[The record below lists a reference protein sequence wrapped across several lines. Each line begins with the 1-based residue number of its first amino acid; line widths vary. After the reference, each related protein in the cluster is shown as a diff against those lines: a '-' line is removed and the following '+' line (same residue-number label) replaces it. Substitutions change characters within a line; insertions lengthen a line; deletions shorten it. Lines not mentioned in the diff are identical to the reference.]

1 MLHLIDAL
9 HLNTPNVICVAV
21 LEAADG
27 TLVMIDCGPETV
39 FENVVRELDQRGL
52 GAANVKHLLASHI
65 HLDHN
70 GGAWRWQREFGTT
83 VHVHPI
89 GAPHMIDPGKLV
101 ASATRIYGERMGHL
115 WGEIQGLPAAS
126 VAVTADN
133 QEIQVADLKL
143 TVLETPGHAQHHNAF
158 WFEPTKTLFAGD
170 VAGVAIGKGPIFP
183 PCPPPDVNVE
193 KWKESMNRIRAL
205 SPAQLVLTH
214 FGVRE
219 KPEAHLAELETRLID
234 WAAWMKERLL
244 EGKSEEQI
252 LPEFR
257 RFTEDQ
263 LLAVGA
269 SPSDLLAY
277 EQADPAA
284 MSVTG
289 LCRYWRKHHPDL
301 VLQRAEAP

>member
-21 LEAADG
+21 LQAEDG

-39 FENVVRELDQRGL
+39 FENVVRELNQRGL
-52 GAANVKHLLASHI
+52 GAQNVKHLLATHI

-89 GAPHMIDPGKLV
+89 GAPHMVDPSKLV
-101 ASATRIYGERMGHL
+101 ASATRIYGDRMGHL
-115 WGEIQGLPAAS
+115 WGEIQGIPETS
-126 VAVTADN
+126 V
-133 QEIQVADLKL
+133 ELS
-143 TVLETPGHAQHHNAF
+143 VLETPGHAQHHNAY
-158 WFEPTKTLFAGD
+158 WFEPAKFLFAGD
-170 VAGVAIGKGPIFP
+170 VAGVVIGNGPIFP
-183 PCPPPDVNVE
+183 PCPPPDVDIE
-193 KWKESMNRIRAL
+193 KWKESLNRIRAL
-205 SPAQLVLTH
+205 NPAQLLLTH
-214 FGVRE
+214 FGLQS
-219 KPEAHLAELETRLID
+219 KPEVHLAELETRLMD
-234 WAAWMKERLL
+234 WAVWMKARML
-244 EGKSEEQI
+244 EGKSEEEI
-252 LPEFR
+252 VPEFH

-277 EQADPAA
+277 EQADPAS

-289 LCRYWRKHHPDL
+289 LSRYWRKHHPDL
-301 VLQRAEAP
+301 LDKLA

>member
-21 LEAADG
+21 LQAEDG
-27 TLVMIDCGPETV
+27 TLIMVDCGPESV
-39 FENVVRELDQRGL
+39 FENVVSELNRRGL
-52 GAANVKHLLASHI
+52 GAKNVKHLLATHI

-83 VHVHPI
+83 VHVHPV

-101 ASATRIYGERMGHL
+101 TSAARIYGERMGYL
-115 WGEIQGLPAAS
+115 WGEIQGLTAAS

-133 QEIQVADLKL
+133 QEIQVSGLKL
-143 TVLETPGHAQHHNAF
+143 TVLETPGHAQHHNAY
-158 WFEPTKTLFAGD
+158 WFEPEKTLFAGD

-183 PCPPPDVNVE
+183 PCPPPDVNIE
-193 KWKESMNRIRAL
+193 KWLESLQRIRAL
-205 SPAQLVLTH
+205 NAVRLFLTH
-214 FGVRE
+214 YGLRSS
-219 KPEAHLAELETRLID
+219 PEIHLAELETRLTE
-234 WAAWMKERLL
+234 WSVWMKERMLA
-244 EGKSEEQI
+244 GTSEEKI

-257 RFTEDQ
+257 RFTEHQ
-263 LLAVGA
+263 LLANGVT
-269 SPSDLLAY
+269 PSDLEAY

-289 LCRYWRKHHPDL
+289 LCRYWRKYHPDL
-301 VLQRAEAP
+301 LLS